1 MTQYVLLT
9 YDDNYAD
16 EFNIHGL
23 RVITKEQYE
32 KSLGYNWKPGVK
44 SYTEIP
50 NYAQSLLG
58 FTGRREGELHWFN
71 HLFYLENNIDEWEEI
86 FMPTNKHKHY
96 DLIMQWA
103 ADPTQKVWY
112 KTLTGWEKA
121 RNLPW
126 REDTEYYIG
135 DQAPPKR
142 KIMLGDVEIDAP
154 VLNEPQ
160 INTDYFV
167 PMLTREDLHLSCTWK
182 GDSHD
187 LSWLKRGF
195 IHLTEEA
202 AILHATALIKISG
215 GSV

>member
-1 MTQYVLLT
+1 MKKV
-9 YDDNYAD
+9 
-16 EFNIHGL
+16 FI
-23 RVITKEQYE
+23 RVSDSVSKEAAE
-32 KSLGYNWKPGVK
+32 KHMQSLGYSWRHIGK
-44 SYTEIP
+44 SYTEFPEHVI
-50 NYAQSLLG
+50 NSLIG
-58 FTGRREGELHWFN
+58 FVGHPDGDLTWFKEDIKWN
-71 HLFYLENNIDEWEEI
+71 SEECQEI
-86 FMPTNKHKHY
+86 FMPTNKHKHKHY
-96 DLIMQWA
+96 NLIMQWA

-112 KTLTGWEKA
+112 KTLTGWEKSE
-121 RNLPW
+121 NLTW

-135 DQAPPKR
+135 NQAPLKR

-154 VLNEPQ
+154 ILNEPQ

-167 PMLTREDLHLSCTWK
+167 PMLTREDLHLSCTWE